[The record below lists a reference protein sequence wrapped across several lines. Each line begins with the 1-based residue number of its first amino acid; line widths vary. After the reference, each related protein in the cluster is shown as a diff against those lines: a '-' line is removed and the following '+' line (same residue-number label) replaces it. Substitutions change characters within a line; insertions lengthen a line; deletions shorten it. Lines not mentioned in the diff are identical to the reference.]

1 MNEPSDILQRQFIVL
16 FHQEPEPVQH
26 AYQTRV
32 EPVTDIAAFETKA
45 RELLNS
51 FEIAAR
57 GDRLGLYE
65 RWNLL
70 VGTPGLIIGEGWQ
83 PRDVVVTN
91 TLAELL
97 SDAPHELDDI
107 AKERFDYFCWCALH
121 QDLSAVVH
129 AMGDS
134 RVAFAAVV
142 NKTDDDLELDY
153 LARLLV
159 TDGDVLQWSGR

>member
-1 MNEPSDILQRQFIVL
+1 MNEPSDLLQKQFIVL
-16 FHQEPEPVQH
+16 FDQEPEAVRH
-26 AYQTRV
+26 AYQTKV
-32 EPVTDIAAFETKA
+32 EPFADVEAFETKA
-45 RELLNS
+45 RELLTAL
-51 FEIAAR
+51 EIAAR

-65 RWNLL
+65 RRNLL
-70 VGTPGLIIGEGWQ
+70 GGKLGLIIEEGWR

-97 SDAPHELDDI
+97 SDAPHELDDA